1 MGRDHCFL
9 SLKLGLSKPI
19 PFSSNRF
26 IGELSYASGIS
37 SPSVASCVHHRHPS
51 RAAYLPRTAATRICS
66 DDGPRMRVSRCRG
79 RRVCLYKWA
88 VRRRSRSSA
97 ITLRALGRGL
107 DATGSQATAPDAEG
121 RLCDVVGVPA
131 GAPSGS
137 AIVALSQL
145 VSQRAANASLRS
157 ERRGLHR
164 RRRRPQA

>member
-1 MGRDHCFL
+1 MAAESASISGLPGGARGALL
-9 SLKLGLSKPI
+9 SL
-19 PFSSNRF
+19 
-26 IGELSYASGIS
+26 
-37 SPSVASCVHHRHPS
+37 
-51 RAAYLPRTAATRICS
+51 
-66 DDGPRMRVSRCRG
+66 
-79 RRVCLYKWA
+79 
-88 VRRRSRSSA
+88 SA
-97 ITLRALGRGL
+97 RWERGL

-131 GAPSGS
+131 GASSGS